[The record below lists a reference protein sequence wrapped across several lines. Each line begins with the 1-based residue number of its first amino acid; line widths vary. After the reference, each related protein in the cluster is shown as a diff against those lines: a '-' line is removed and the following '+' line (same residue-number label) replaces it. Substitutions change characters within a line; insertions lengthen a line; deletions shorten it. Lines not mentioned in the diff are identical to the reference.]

1 MGTVVGVPGADLF
14 EALLPQSELARTVG
28 RFDGDVGDMVQQ
40 SVRATE
46 RAFGELDACDALLA
60 RATARGRTLAE
71 DIGRLASE
79 ENEQDIP
86 CLLDALKKLADEIQ
100 RSEET
105 RRLLTRIL
113 GRDEPAAR
121 RTAPVPHLSEEQLPP
136 VPSVYDEKPADA
148 GGQPGGPELM
158 AGFVPR
164 LKAVHAERIRRTSS
178 HLLAT
183 VRRMAGPQLADP
195 AFVHESLVEADL
207 TFELWRRCLADRRL
221 DLD

>member
-1 MGTVVGVPGADLF
+1 MGTVAGVPGADLF
-14 EALLPQSELARTVG
+14 ETLLPQSELARAVG
-28 RFDGDVGDMVQQ
+28 RFDGDVCDLVQQ
-40 SVRATE
+40 SVRAAE
-46 RAFGELDACDALLA
+46 RAFGELDACDALLD
-60 RATARGRTLAE
+60 RATAQGRALAE
-71 DIGRLASE
+71 DLGRLAAV

-86 CLLDALKKLADEIQ
+86 CLLDALKQLADEVQ

-113 GRDEPAAR
+113 GRGEPEAR
-121 RTAPVPHLSEEQLPP
+121 WTAPVPHLSEEQLPP
-136 VPSVYDEKPADA
+136 VPSVYDEKPAGSVD
-148 GGQPGGPELM
+148 QPGGPELM
-158 AGFVPR
+158 AGFAPR
-164 LKAVHAERIRRTSS
+164 LEAAHAERIRQTSS

-183 VRRMAGPQLADP
+183 VRRMAGPELADP